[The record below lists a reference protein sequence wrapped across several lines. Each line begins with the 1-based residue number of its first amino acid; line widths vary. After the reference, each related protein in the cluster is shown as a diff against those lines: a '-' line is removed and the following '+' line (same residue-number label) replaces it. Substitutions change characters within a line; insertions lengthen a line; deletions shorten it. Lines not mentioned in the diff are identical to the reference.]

1 MKTKWQTKDG
11 TVIPIKDLTD
21 SHLLNIIAY
30 LLRTA
35 PVAHEIAIDSAFIFS
50 SSLRGEMA
58 QYYAEGD
65 CHRLTRISDEEF
77 IEETIEQ
84 WPYLL
89 REAKRRQLQENIYE
103 KAL

>member
-21 SHLLNIIAY
+21 SHLVNIIAY
-30 LLRTA
+30 LRRAA
-35 PVAHEIAIDSAFIFS
+35 PAAREMAISDAFSTFA
-50 SSLRGEMA
+50 SLHGEMA

-65 CHRLTRISDEEF
+65 CDLLTCMSDGEF

-89 REAKRRQLQENIYE
+89 REAKKRKLRGSHDHP
-103 KAL
+103 